1 MDFIVFSTADTGYI
15 ENERRFMKIPNM
27 TTKESSLRGDT
38 DVVRIPGSRTRTEEQ
53 HRTIRSGGTLLLET
67 RNLLKRYEGRAV
79 VDHLSFH
86 VNQGEIVGLLGRNGA
101 GKTTTFRMTVGMIDA
116 DEGSVMFDG
125 REVTSLAMYKRAQL
139 GMGYLSQEPSVFQR
153 LSVEDNLLA
162 ILETMR
168 DFSHRDRLAKAD
180 QLIKQFGLDEQRNQL
195 ARTLSGG
202 ERRKLEIARALV
214 TEPKLIMLDEP
225 FSGVDPKT
233 VEDLQQEILRLK
245 HDRGIAILL
254 TDHNVRETL
263 RVTDRS
269 YIINEGKMLAEGSPR
284 EIVQNPLVRNTYL
297 GSSFRG
303 DEFDR

>member
-1 MDFIVFSTADTGYI
+1 MMTPSVTTQPANTGHTTGMSP
-15 ENERRFMKIPNM
+15 ERVINIP
-27 TTKESSLRGDT
+27 KHERQ
-38 DVVRIPGSRTRTEEQ
+38 P
-53 HRTIRSGGTLLLET
+53 LLEVCQ
-67 RNLLKRYEGRAV
+67 LVKRYDGRSV
-79 VDHLSFH
+79 VDHLSLH
-86 VNQGEIVGLLGRNGA
+86 VQPGEIVGLLGRNGA

-116 DEGSVMFDG
+116 DEGIVLFEG
-125 REVTSLAMYKRAQL
+125 RDMTNLPMYKRAQL
-139 GMGYLSQEPSVFQR
+139 GMGYLSQEPSIFQR

-162 ILETMR
+162 ILETIR
-168 DFSHRDRLAKAD
+168 GLSRKERTEKAK
-180 QLIKQFGLDEQRNQL
+180 QLIAQFGLTQQRKQM

-225 FSGVDPKT
+225 FSGVDPRT

-245 HDRGIAILL
+245 RERGIAILL

-269 YIINEGKMLAEGSPR
+269 YIIDNGKKLAEGTPPQ
-284 EIVQNPLVRNTYL
+284 IVRDPLVRKTYL

-303 DEFDR
+303 DEFDE

>member
-1 MDFIVFSTADTGYI
+1 MIRQ
-15 ENERRFMKIPNM
+15 NEKP
-27 TTKESSLRGDT
+27 
-38 DVVRIPGSRTRTEEQ
+38 
-53 HRTIRSGGTLLLET
+53 LLEAHD
-67 RNLLKRYEGRAV
+67 LVKRYDGRAV
-79 VDHLSFH
+79 VDRLSYF
-86 VNQGEIVGLLGRNGA
+86 VRRAEIVGLLGRNGA
-101 GKTTTFRMTVGMIDA
+101 GKTTTFRMTVGMIDP
-116 DEGSVMFDG
+116 DEGGVEFDG
-125 REVTSLAMYKRAQL
+125 QEVTGLPMYKRAQL

-168 DFSHRDRLAKAD
+168 ELDRRARLEKAD
-180 QLIKQFGLDEQRNQL
+180 QLISQFGLSGQRKQL

-225 FSGVDPKT
+225 FSGVDPKA
-233 VEDLQQEILRLK
+233 VEDLQAEILHLK
-245 HDRGIAILL
+245 RDRGIAILL

-269 YIINEGKMLAEGSPR
+269 YIINDGCKLAEGSPR
-284 EIVQNPLVRNTYL
+284 EIIRNPQVRATYL

-303 DEFDR
+303 DEFDK